1 MTRKSRLAKVR
12 GMVVLVTGGARGIGQ
27 ATATAFA
34 NAGANVAIG
43 DLDAELVEKV
53 AAEIEA
59 NTGGRVIGLELDVTR
74 AESYKSFVEGAES
87 ALGDIDVLVNNAGIM
102 PTGLFADEDPAMT
115 ERILGIN
122 VRGVIHGTRLAVER
136 FQPRGKGTIINVAS
150 LAGVTGFP
158 ALATYCA
165 SKHAVLGFSESI
177 AGEMRP
183 HGVDVVVVLP
193 GVVRTELSDGAKMRK
208 FMEPIATVDP
218 EDVGAAIVGSIGRG
232 KFRVTVP
239 GRLGAMLT
247 VMSMMP
253 APVRRWADRVTG
265 TEAAYTQADPEIRA
279 KYHARVIGGSK

>member
-208 FMEPIATVDP
+208 FME
-218 EDVGAAIVGSIGRG
+218 IGRAH
-232 KFRVTVP
+232 V
-239 GRLGAMLT
+239 
-247 VMSMMP
+247 
-253 APVRRWADRVTG
+253 
-265 TEAAYTQADPEIRA
+265 
-279 KYHARVIGGSK
+279 